1 MTEALPMN
9 RRLAEALSL
18 DRLAARIPTA
28 LRYALAFLVL
38 AGLLAVMIGHRALIL
53 RDGAEVRLA
62 IVPVDPRDLF
72 RGDYV
77 ILTYEIGELRLD
89 RIAGDKE
96 FRRGDTVHVVLRPD
110 AEGRARAVS
119 AHRRR
124 PQSSSDVVIQGHVD
138 YVSTGPR
145 RGDDRASCP
154 GACPV
159 VGVDYG
165 IEAYFVPEGEGR
177 AIETTEK
184 SRLEIVAAV
193 TRSGDAAI
201 KRLLLDGQMLYTE
214 PLY

>member
-1 MTEALPMN
+1 MN

-18 DRLAARIPTA
+18 DRLAARLPA
-28 LRYALAFLVL
+28 GLRYALCFVVL
-38 AGLLAVMIGHRALIL
+38 AALLGAMIGHRALIL

-77 ILTYEIGELRLD
+77 VLTYEIGELRLD

-96 FRRGDTVHVVLRPD
+96 FRRGDPIHVVLRPD
-110 AEGRARAVS
+110 GEGRARAVA

-124 PQSSSDVVIQGHVD
+124 PAGAAEIVIQGRVD
-138 YVSTGPR
+138 YVSTAPR
-145 RGDDRASCP
+145 RAGDRGACP
-154 GACPV
+154 SACPV

-177 AIETTEK
+177 TIETTEK